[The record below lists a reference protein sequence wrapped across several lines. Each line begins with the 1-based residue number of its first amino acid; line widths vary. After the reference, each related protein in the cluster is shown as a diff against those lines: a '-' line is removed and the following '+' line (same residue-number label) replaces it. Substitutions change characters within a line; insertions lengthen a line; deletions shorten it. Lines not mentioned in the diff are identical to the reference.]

1 MSALYVHTS
10 LDTRFIAQGTADPV
24 KLQQRLARRH
34 RQLRPDQG
42 PVEVTDLRMVLGAP
56 KDIASYGALPDELA
70 GRRCLS
76 VTATL
81 RQLPVSSQAGTAQVT
96 SGCAGVGSEPS
107 IRASDAGRSKRK
119 QSSHA
124 RAGAEH
130 GAQEE
135 AEEARPRSRNLRGA
149 AVVP

>member
-10 LDTRFIAQGTADPV
+10 LGTRLIAQGTADPQKV
-24 KLQQRLARRH
+24 QQRLARRH
-34 RQLRPDQG
+34 RQLHPDQG

-81 RQLPVSSQAGTAQVT
+81 RKLPVSSQAGTAQVNAA
-96 SGCAGVGSEPS
+96 CPAGSCERTV
-107 IRASDAGRSKRK
+107 
-119 QSSHA
+119 
-124 RAGAEH
+124 
-130 GAQEE
+130 
-135 AEEARPRSRNLRGA
+135 
-149 AVVP
+149 